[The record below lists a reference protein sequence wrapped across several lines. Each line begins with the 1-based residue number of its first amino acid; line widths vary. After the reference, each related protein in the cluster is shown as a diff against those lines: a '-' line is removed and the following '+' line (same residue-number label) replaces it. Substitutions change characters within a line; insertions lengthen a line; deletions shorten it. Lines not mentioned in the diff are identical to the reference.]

1 MKLKLNLD
9 PAEVPDFEQIAKTL
23 EKAVESDEIS
33 SENLGYITTALIT
46 LCCKC
51 LTLSPE
57 EAEALDQAAG
67 ITLMKSMME

>member
-33 SENLGYITTALIT
+33 SENLSYITTALIT

-51 LTLSPE
+51 LTLSLKRRKHSIRPP
-57 EAEALDQAAG
+57 ASL
-67 ITLMKSMME
+67 